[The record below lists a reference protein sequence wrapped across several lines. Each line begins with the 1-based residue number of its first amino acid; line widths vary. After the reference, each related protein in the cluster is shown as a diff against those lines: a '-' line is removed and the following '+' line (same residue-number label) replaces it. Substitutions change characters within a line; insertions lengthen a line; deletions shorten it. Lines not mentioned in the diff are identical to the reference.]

1 MTDRRDSI
9 PGARGVIYLVATPIG
24 NLEDIT
30 LRALR
35 VLRQADIVACE
46 DTRHT
51 GRLLHHH
58 GIDNRLVSFHEH
70 NEPARAKELVAR
82 ALNGE
87 AVALVSD
94 AGTPTISD
102 PGYRLVQAALQAGV
116 RIVPVPGAN
125 AAVSALTASGLP
137 THRFTFLGFL
147 PSKQGQ
153 RRKAIRSLANT
164 DGTVILYESPH
175 RILATLEDLARSLG
189 DRRIALAREL
199 TKIHEEYL
207 RGSAASIRDQLSQRG
222 AVRGEFVLLIGP
234 GSGPPQDGDSG
245 LAGRVRELQS
255 EGHTRMESIKRAAKE
270 RRLSKREAYALL
282 LAE

>member
-1 MTDRRDSI
+1 MTDRRDST
-9 PGARGVIYLVATPIG
+9 PRARGVIYLVATPIG

-35 VLRQADIVACE
+35 VLRQADVVACE

-51 GRLLHHH
+51 GGLLHHH
-58 GIDNRLVSFHEH
+58 SIENRLISFHEH

-82 ALNGE
+82 ALDGE

-125 AAVSALTASGLP
+125 AAISALTASGLP

-153 RRKAIRSLANT
+153 RRKVIRSLANR

-222 AVRGEFVLLIGP
+222 AVKGEFVLLIGP
-234 GSGPPQDGDSG
+234 GSGSPQERGSG
-245 LAGRVRELQS
+245 LAGRVEELQS
-255 EGHTRMESIKRAAKE
+255 EGHTRMEAIKRAAKE

>member
-1 MTDRRDSI
+1 M
-9 PGARGVIYLVATPIG
+9 ATPIG